1 MNPQCPSRKSDGH
14 CFLAKLAPGEP
25 WGVFGLRQG
34 GFHALYAAKE
44 ERTVMAKLLLGK
56 PVIDS
61 LREELKG
68 RIAALEERGVKPGL
82 AIVRVGARPD
92 DLAYERTALKR
103 AAGLGIRARTI
114 TLPEN
119 ASQEELMDVIAWVN
133 SDPSIHGCLMFRPL
147 PAQFDEEAVCDALNP
162 AKDVDGIG
170 RGSMAAV
177 FTGRGPG
184 YAPCTAAACIEM
196 LDAYDIPIAGKRV
209 VVVGR
214 SLVVGKPVSVLL
226 LDRHA
231 TVTTCHSRT
240 SNLPAIVRKGDV
252 VILATGRAKAYGR
265 DFFHPGQTV
274 LDVGINVDEAGNLCG
289 DADFDAIEPIVDAI
303 TPVPRGIGGVTT
315 SMLMKH
321 VVEAAEG
328 TVTPSCQTA

>member
-1 MNPQCPSRKSDGH
+1 
-14 CFLAKLAPGEP
+14 
-25 WGVFGLRQG
+25 
-34 GFHALYAAKE
+34 
-44 ERTVMAKLLLGK
+44 MAKLLLGK
-56 PVIDS
+56 PVIERV
-61 LREELKG
+61 REELTG
-68 RIAALEERGVKPGL
+68 RIAALADAGVVPGL

-103 AAGLGIRARTI
+103 AEGLGISTRVL
-114 TLPEN
+114 TLPE
-119 ASQEELMDVIAWVN
+119 AATQEQLLDVIHQVN
-133 SDPSIHGCLMFRPL
+133 ADDAIHGCLMFRPL
-147 PAQFDEEAVCDALNP
+147 PAQFDEDAVCDALDP
-162 AKDVDGIG
+162 RKDVDGIG

-196 LDAYDIPIAGKRV
+196 LDAYDIPVAGRRV

-214 SLVVGKPVSVLL
+214 SLVVGKPVGMLL

-240 SNLPAIVRKGDV
+240 KNLPNIVRKGDV

-274 LDVGINVDEAGNLCG
+274 LDVGINVDEEGNLCG
-289 DADFDAIEPIVDAI
+289 DADFDAVEPIVDAI

-321 VVEAAEG
+321 VVQAAEL
-328 TVTPSCQTA
+328 TCQQC

>member
-1 MNPQCPSRKSDGH
+1 
-14 CFLAKLAPGEP
+14 
-25 WGVFGLRQG
+25 
-34 GFHALYAAKE
+34 
-44 ERTVMAKLLLGK
+44 MAKLLLGK

-133 SDPSIHGCLMFRPL
+133 SDPSIHAASCSALCRPSRRGSRL
-147 PAQFDEEAVCDALNP
+147 RCARSRE
-162 AKDVDGIG
+162 DVDGIG

-196 LDAYDIPIAGKRV
+196 LDAYDISIAGKRV

-321 VVEAAEG
+321 VWRLPKKPAKC
-328 TVTPSCQTA
+328 S

>member
-14 CFLAKLAPGEP
+14 CILAKLALGALR
-25 WGVFGLRQG
+25 GRFLGSRQG
-34 GFHALYAAKE
+34 RVPCSVCAKE
-44 ERTVMAKLLLGK
+44 ERTDMAKLLLGK

-147 PAQFDEEAVCDALNP
+147 PEQFDEEAVCDALDP
-162 AKDVDGIG
+162 AKMWTALV
-170 RGSMAAV
+170 AAPWL
-177 FTGRGPG
+177 RCLRAEAPDML
-184 YAPCTAAACIEM
+184 PCTAAACIEM
-196 LDAYDIPIAGKRV
+196 LRRV
-209 VVVGR
+209 RHSHCGQAR
-214 SLVVGKPVSVLL
+214 S
-226 LDRHA
+226 
-231 TVTTCHSRT
+231 C
-240 SNLPAIVRKGDV
+240 
-252 VILATGRAKAYGR
+252 
-265 DFFHPGQTV
+265 
-274 LDVGINVDEAGNLCG
+274 
-289 DADFDAIEPIVDAI
+289 
-303 TPVPRGIGGVTT
+303 RG
-315 SMLMKH
+315 
-321 VVEAAEG
+321 A
-328 TVTPSCQTA
+328 

>member
-1 MNPQCPSRKSDGH
+1 
-14 CFLAKLAPGEP
+14 
-25 WGVFGLRQG
+25 
-34 GFHALYAAKE
+34 
-44 ERTVMAKLLLGK
+44 MAKLLLGK
-56 PVIDS
+56 PVIEHV
-61 LREELKG
+61 REDLKE
-68 RIAALEERGVKPGL
+68 RIAALAEKGVTPGL

-103 AAGLGIRARTI
+103 AANLGICAQSI
-114 TLPEN
+114 TLPED
-119 ASQEELMDVIAWVN
+119 ASQEDLMAVVARVN
-133 SDPSIHGCLMFRPL
+133 ADDSIHGCLMFRPL
-147 PAQFDEEAVCDALNP
+147 PSHFDEEAVCDTLDP
-162 AKDVDGIG
+162 SKDVDGIG

-184 YAPCTAAACIEM
+184 FAPCTAAACIEM
-196 LDAYDIPIAGKRV
+196 LDAYGIDVVGKRV

-231 TVTTCHSRT
+231 TVTTCHSKT
-240 SNLPAIVRKGDV
+240 ANLPTIVRKGNI

-274 LDVGINVDEAGNLCG
+274 LDVGINVDEEGSLCG

-303 TPVPRGIGGVTT
+303 TPVPGGIGGVTT

-321 VVEAAEG
+321 VVEAAEL
-328 TVTPSCQTA
+328 SAAKL

>member
-1 MNPQCPSRKSDGH
+1 
-14 CFLAKLAPGEP
+14 
-25 WGVFGLRQG
+25 
-34 GFHALYAAKE
+34 
-44 ERTVMAKLLLGK
+44 MAKLLLGK
-56 PVIDS
+56 PVIDN
-61 LREELKG
+61 LREELKA
-68 RIAALEERGVKPGL
+68 RISVLAEQGVKPGL
-82 AIVRVGARPD
+82 AIVRVGERPD

-103 AAGLGIRARTI
+103 ATNLGICARSI
-114 TLPEN
+114 TLPES
-119 ASQEELMDVIAWVN
+119 ASQEELMDVISQVN
-133 SDPSIHGCLMFRPL
+133 ADSSIHGCLMFRPL
-147 PAQFDEEAVCDALNP
+147 PKHFDEEAICDALDP

-184 YAPCTAAACIEM
+184 FAPCTAAACIEM
-196 LDAYDIPIAGKRV
+196 LDAYDIPIVGKRI

-240 SNLPAIVRKGDV
+240 ANLPAIVRKGNV

-265 DFFHPGQTV
+265 DFFHPGQIV
-274 LDVGINVDEAGNLCG
+274 LDVGINVDEEGNLCG
-289 DADFDAIEPIVDAI
+289 DADFDAVEPIVDAI
-303 TPVPRGIGGVTT
+303 TPVPGGIGGVTT

-321 VVEAAEG
+321 VVEAAELA
-328 TVTPSCQTA
+328 SCASARE

>member
-1 MNPQCPSRKSDGH
+1 
-14 CFLAKLAPGEP
+14 
-25 WGVFGLRQG
+25 
-34 GFHALYAAKE
+34 
-44 ERTVMAKLLLGK
+44 MAKLLLGK
-56 PVIDS
+56 PVIEHV
-61 LREELKG
+61 REELKE
-68 RIAALEERGVKPGL
+68 RIAALAEKGVTPGL

-103 AAGLGIRARTI
+103 AANLGICAQSI
-114 TLPEN
+114 TLSED
-119 ASQEELMDVIAWVN
+119 ASQEDLMAVIARVN
-133 SDPSIHGCLMFRPL
+133 ADDSIHGCLMFRPL
-147 PAQFDEEAVCDALNP
+147 PGHFDEEAVCDALDP
-162 AKDVDGIG
+162 SKDVDGIG

-184 YAPCTAAACIEM
+184 FAPCTAAACIEM
-196 LDAYDIPIAGKRV
+196 LDAYGIDVVGKRV

-231 TVTTCHSRT
+231 TVTTCHSKT
-240 SNLPAIVRKGDV
+240 ANLPTIVRKGNI

-274 LDVGINVDEAGNLCG
+274 LDVGINVDEEGSLCG

-303 TPVPRGIGGVTT
+303 TPVPGGIGGVTT

-321 VVEAAEG
+321 VVEAAELSA
-328 TVTPSCQTA
+328 VKL